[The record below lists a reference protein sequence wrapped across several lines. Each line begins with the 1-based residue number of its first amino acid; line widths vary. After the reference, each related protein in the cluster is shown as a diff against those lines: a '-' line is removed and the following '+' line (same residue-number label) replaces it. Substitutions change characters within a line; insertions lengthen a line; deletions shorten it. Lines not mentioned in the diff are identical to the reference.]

1 MIFELILFIFC
12 TKNSV
17 FIVWNHHIFSE
28 LSSDFMLWIQH
39 ENGQNKIHGAPSRYM
54 YKQTNKCWEPA
65 ECLGTMIQWK
75 QSIHVIQ
82 IYGTFKKWRY
92 FNLLNIYAYIYTYN
106 TTIYTNTWICLL
118 YRLLKF
124 ITRPIFFIITGFPKL
139 VVFICVPRAKVKVR
153 IL

>member
-82 IYGTFKKWRY
+82 IYGTFKKCSSEDTLIFWISMH
-92 FNLLNIYAYIYTYN
+92 IYIHITQLYILTPAFVCY
-106 TTIYTNTWICLL
+106 IGC
-118 YRLLKF
+118 
-124 ITRPIFFIITGFPKL
+124 
-139 VVFICVPRAKVKVR
+139 
-153 IL
+153 